1 LSVVV
6 HRRVD
11 TRNGKS
17 FVCSFA
23 VQRAR
28 HDLGHGLLDLLGGLE
43 LFHGRPVQHAYDSI
57 DWRQQTPPHRL
68 FFLVEIVWVLTRDP
82 IPEKATVEK
91 ALNVLERNGFGK
103 RSFLI
108 TDQKNCNGVKR
119 KY

>member
-1 LSVVV
+1 M
-6 HRRVD
+6 
-11 TRNGKS
+11 
-17 FVCSFA
+17 
-23 VQRAR
+23 
-28 HDLGHGLLDLLGGLE
+28 
-43 LFHGRPVQHAYDSI
+43 
-57 DWRQQTPPHRL
+57 
-68 FFLVEIVWVLTRDP
+68 LTRDP